1 MIPFFFTVYD
11 VGGLSDQPEELRPLI
26 KRRSYIFHEE
36 IRHIFFYFIYRN
48 ESMPPLL
55 EFLGYEDH
63 GVQWELFHDGYEFFF
78 VEMAEK
84 PAGVF
89 WGQGAD
95 SGEQVSQG
103 AGRFVAYGIF

>member
-1 MIPFFFTVYD
+1 
-11 VGGLSDQPEELRPLI
+11 
-26 KRRSYIFHEE
+26 
-36 IRHIFFYFIYRN
+36 
-48 ESMPPLL
+48 MPPLL
-55 EFLGYEDH
+55 EFLGDEDY

-89 WGQGAD
+89 GGQGAD

-103 AGRFVAYGIF
+103 AGRFVAYWIF

>member
-1 MIPFFFTVYD
+1 M
-11 VGGLSDQPEELRPLI
+11 SA
-26 KRRSYIFHEE
+26 
-36 IRHIFFYFIYRN
+36 
-48 ESMPPLL
+48 LL

-78 VEMAEK
+78 VQMAEE

-89 WGQGAD
+89 GGQGVD
-95 SGEQVSQG
+95 SGEEVSQG

>member
-1 MIPFFFTVYD
+1 M
-11 VGGLSDQPEELRPLI
+11 SA
-26 KRRSYIFHEE
+26 
-36 IRHIFFYFIYRN
+36 
-48 ESMPPLL
+48 LL

-95 SGEQVSQG
+95 SGKQVSQG
-103 AGRFVAYGIF
+103 AWRFVAYWIFWDSRDVHVVFIGNGVEEISGEVVLGQSVSHVHIAELDESA